1 MITLY
6 TTVRGFAGE
15 FDHIQRNA
23 IGSWL
28 RLEPTPEVILFG
40 DDEPGAQEFAAGI
53 GLPIYPLK
61 RGWKGIPLVNH
72 PIHTANGV
80 AGNEIRCLINADII
94 LTRDFILAI
103 RTVAE
108 RFDQFLAIPKRWDLK
123 VSDRLDFSPG
133 WQEEIRREVDKRG
146 WYKGP
151 LAIDA
156 FCYRG
161 GFWGQV
167 PDFLMGR
174 SSWDNWLV
182 GKALKERIPLVD
194 VSDVATCIHQEHHK
208 RRQDE
213 ETQHN
218 QAILNLEPG
227 KRPAGFARATWHLCE
242 DLTFE
247 RTKRGKQ

>member
-1 MITLY
+1 MITFY

-23 IGSWL
+23 VGSWL
-28 RLEPTPEVILFG
+28 RLEPTPEVLLFG
-40 DDEPGAQEFAAGI
+40 DDEPGAQDFAAEI
-53 GLPIYPLK
+53 GLPIYPLV

-72 PIHTANGV
+72 PIHTANGI
-80 AGNEIRCLINADII
+80 ASNEIRCLINADII
-94 LTRDFILAI
+94 LTQDFITAI
-103 RTVAE
+103 QAVAE
-108 RFDQFLAIPKRWDLK
+108 RFEQFLVIPKRWDLK
-123 VSDRLDFSPG
+123 VPYRLDFSPG
-133 WQEEIRREVDKRG
+133 WQKDLEREIDKRG

-151 LAIDA
+151 LAIDV

-174 SSWDNWLV
+174 SSWDNWLM
-182 GKALKERIPLVD
+182 GRALEQRIPVVD
-194 VSDVATCIHQEHHK
+194 ISYVATCIHQVHRK

-227 KRPAGFARATWHLCE
+227 KRPAGFAKVTWYLSE

-247 RTKRGKQ
+247 RAKRGRK